1 MLERKIFVTGG
12 SSGLGKEL
20 IVQSLNRGLSSF
32 FHQRTNSTSELGVEF
47 VYGDIKDLKTQDDII
62 DFVKENKINVFI
74 NNAAIYS
81 NKSIKDVTYNEIN
94 ELVSVNLLSPLLLTK
109 RVLDIFSEQ
118 GYGMIY
124 NINSLAGINGSKNE
138 SIYCATK
145 HGLKGLTESLKYEYK
160 GQKNIRI
167 VARQLISRITNLCEK
182 CAAPGFGKITYLRGL
197 KCTICGIFDDQAI
210 QSELLTCISCD
221 HQLPGKLISE
231 ALDPAKCNWCNR

>member
-167 VARQLISRITNLCEK
+167 VNVTLGAFKSKMTIGRETYSLLGETCDVANCILDHVCQNYNSISSDLVITRN
-182 CAAPGFGKITYLRGL
+182 
-197 KCTICGIFDDQAI
+197 
-210 QSELLTCISCD
+210 S
-221 HQLPGKLISE
+221 
-231 ALDPAKCNWCNR
+231 

>member
-1 MLERKIFVTGG
+1 MVERRIFVTGG

-20 IVQSLNRGLSSF
+20 VLQSLNRNLSSF

-62 DFVKENKINVFI
+62 SFVKEKNINVFI

-81 NKSIKDVTYNEIN
+81 NKSIEDISYNEIN
-94 ELVSVNLLSPLLLTK
+94 ELISVNLLSPIFLTK

-118 GYGMIY
+118 GQGMVY

-138 SIYCATK
+138 SIYCTTK

-167 VARQLISRITNLCEK
+167 VNVTLGAFKSKMTIERDTYPLLGETCDVANCILDHICQNYNSISSDLIITRN
-182 CAAPGFGKITYLRGL
+182 
-197 KCTICGIFDDQAI
+197 
-210 QSELLTCISCD
+210 S
-221 HQLPGKLISE
+221 
-231 ALDPAKCNWCNR
+231 

>member
-1 MLERKIFVTGG
+1 MVERRIFVTGG

-20 IVQSLNRGLSSF
+20 VLQSLNRNLSSF

-62 DFVKENKINVFI
+62 NFVKEKNINVFI

-94 ELVSVNLLSPLLLTK
+94 ELISVNLLSPLFLTK

-118 GYGMIY
+118 GQGMVY

-138 SIYCATK
+138 SIYCTTK
-145 HGLKGLTESLKYEYK
+145 HGLKGLTDSLKYEYK

-167 VARQLISRITNLCEK
+167 VNVTLGAFKSKMTIERDTYPLLGETCDVANCILDHICQNYNSISSDLIITRN
-182 CAAPGFGKITYLRGL
+182 
-197 KCTICGIFDDQAI
+197 
-210 QSELLTCISCD
+210 S
-221 HQLPGKLISE
+221 
-231 ALDPAKCNWCNR
+231 

>member
-1 MLERKIFVTGG
+1 MIEKRIFVTGG

-20 IVQSLNRGLSSF
+20 VLQSLNRNLSSF

-62 DFVKENKINVFI
+62 SFVKEKNVNVFI

-81 NKSIKDVTYNEIN
+81 NKSIEDITYNEIN
-94 ELVSVNLLSPLLLTK
+94 ELISVNLLSPIFLTK

-118 GYGMIY
+118 GQGMVY

-138 SIYCATK
+138 SIYCTTK
-145 HGLKGLTESLKYEYK
+145 HGLKGLTDSLKYEYK

-167 VARQLISRITNLCEK
+167 VNVTLGAFKSKMTIERETYPLLGETYDVANCILDHICQDYSSISSDLIITRN
-182 CAAPGFGKITYLRGL
+182 
-197 KCTICGIFDDQAI
+197 
-210 QSELLTCISCD
+210 S
-221 HQLPGKLISE
+221 
-231 ALDPAKCNWCNR
+231 